1 MIINSGQGWL
11 TTLADLSI
19 ILFMVTAADLS
30 TAQQQL
36 QNKQA
41 ATPAPQVQEKA
52 MGVATAEPVAIY
64 RPAQGAMPLAAWL
77 ASQPADDRQRLTVMV
92 RHDGKDAAGAIA
104 QGMKLIEQARQAGR
118 SPRLIVE
125 QGTAPEI
132 MAFLAYDADP
142 GIVARNLRGTAPPAT
157 PTTTGPDQPSNREED
172 R

>member
-1 MIINSGQGWL
+1 
-11 TTLADLSI
+11 
-19 ILFMVTAADLS
+19 
-30 TAQQQL
+30 
-36 QNKQA
+36 
-41 ATPAPQVQEKA
+41 

-118 SPRLIVE
+118 SPRLIVD